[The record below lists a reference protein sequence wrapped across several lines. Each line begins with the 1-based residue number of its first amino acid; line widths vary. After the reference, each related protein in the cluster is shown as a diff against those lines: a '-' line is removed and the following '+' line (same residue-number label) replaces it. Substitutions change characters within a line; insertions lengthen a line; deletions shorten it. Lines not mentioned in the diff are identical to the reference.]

1 VSRCKKLK
9 KYKQETKNNK
19 IMFGIIES
27 YRHHFKKEERDA
39 NTKKLHALLDTFI
52 KNKITIP
59 VFELFHLINK
69 LFDFTIDMFELYETV
84 GPALELKF
92 GDKLCCSY
100 RWGVDRLPDGTYI
113 PKRCI
118 GQKQVGF
125 LYCTK
130 HNEIETKICKGCK
143 YDLKKDVIHKYGWE
157 HFGNI
162 FEKNLKQNFTKNIN
176 VFKIGNNPLHTY
188 PVKYLAA
195 GNVIEPLIVS
205 IPSLP
210 KVEPQPH
217 PKVEPTS
224 LKPTHIPVSKQQ
236 PKPKLLSGM
245 ISSISEPEIKL
256 TDENKT
262 QMMLLLTQFMIEN
275 NLIKVN
281 KAYPIKDIYVYDD
294 DTQYFEDGKYVFTMN
309 RYKMK
314 VVGIYKDSD
323 SIILK
328 KHIDDVCDNFK
339 DFNNNEINSF
349 CAQFT

>member
-1 VSRCKKLK
+1 
-9 KYKQETKNNK
+9 
-19 IMFGIIES
+19 MFGIIEA
-27 YRHHFKKEERDA
+27 YRPHFKKEERDA

-69 LFDFTIDMFELYETV
+69 LFDVATDMFELYEKV

-100 RWGVDRLPDGTYI
+100 RWGVEQLPNGTYL
-113 PKRCI
+113 PKRCA

-125 LYCTK
+125 LYCSK
-130 HNEIETKICKGCK
+130 HNEIEPKICKGCK
-143 YDLKKDVIHKYGWE
+143 YDLKKDIVHNYGWE

-162 FEKNLKQNFTKNIN
+162 FEKNLKPNFTKNIN
-176 VFKIGNNPLHTY
+176 VFKIGNNPLYTY
-188 PVKYLAA
+188 PIKYLAA
-195 GNVIEPLIVS
+195 GNIIEPLTVS
-205 IPSLP
+205 IPPLM
-210 KVEPQPH
+210 KVEPPLM
-217 PKVEPTS
+217 KVESP
-224 LKPTHIPVSKQQ
+224 HIPVSRIQ

-245 ISSISEPEIKL
+245 ITSTSEPEIKL

-275 NLIKVN
+275 NIIKVN
-281 KAYPIKDIYVYDD
+281 KAHPIKEMFVYDD
-294 DTQYFEDGKYVFTMN
+294 DTQYFHDGKYVFTMN
-309 RYKMK
+309 SYKMK
-314 VVGIYKDSD
+314 VTGMYKDSD

-328 KHIDDVCDNFK
+328 KHIDDACHNFK

>member
-1 VSRCKKLK
+1 
-9 KYKQETKNNK
+9 
-19 IMFGIIES
+19 MFGIIEA
-27 YRHHFKKEERDA
+27 YRPHFKKEERDG

-59 VFELFHLINK
+59 ILELFHLINK
-69 LFDFTIDMFELYETV
+69 LFEVTTDMFELYEKV

-100 RWGVDRLPDGTYI
+100 RWGVDRLPDGTYL

-118 GQKQVGF
+118 AQKQVGF
-125 LYCTK
+125 LYCLK
-130 HNEIETKICKGCK
+130 HNEIEPKICKGCK
-143 YDLKKDVIHKYGWE
+143 YDLKKDIVHNYGWE

-176 VFKIGNNPLHTY
+176 VFNIGNNPLHTY
-188 PVKYLAA
+188 PKKYLAT
-195 GNVIEPLIVS
+195 GNIIEPLTVS
-205 IPSLP
+205 IPGPL
-210 KVEPQPH
+210 KVEPQP
-217 PKVEPTS
+217 PLKLEPPQPLKVEPPQPLKVEQPL
-224 LKPTHIPVSKQQ
+224 LKPTHIPISKPQ

-245 ISSISEPEIKL
+245 ISSTSEPEIKL

-281 KAYPIKDIYVYDD
+281 KAHPIKEMYVYDD
-294 DTQYFEDGKYVFTMN
+294 DTQYFHDGKYVFTMN
-309 RYKMK
+309 SYKMK
-314 VVGIYKDSD
+314 VTGMYKDSD

>member
-1 VSRCKKLK
+1 
-9 KYKQETKNNK
+9 
-19 IMFGIIES
+19 MFAIIEA
-27 YRHHFKKEERDA
+27 YRPHFKKEERDV

-59 VFELFHLINK
+59 VLELFHLINK
-69 LFDFTIDMFELYETV
+69 LFDFTTDMFELYETV
-84 GPALELKF
+84 GPPLELKF

-100 RWGVDRLPDGTYI
+100 RWGVERLPDGTYI

-125 LYCTK
+125 LYCPK
-130 HNEIETKICKGCK
+130 HNEIEPKICNGCK
-143 YDLKKDVIHKYGWE
+143 YDFKKDVVHNYGWE

-176 VFKIGNNPLHTY
+176 VFNIGNNPLHTY
-188 PVKYLAA
+188 PIKYLAA
-195 GNVIEPLIVS
+195 GNIIEPLTVS
-205 IPSLP
+205 IPNPLKSEPQPLI
-210 KVEPQPH
+210 KVEPNQTQI
-217 PKVEPTS
+217 KLEPNP
-224 LKPTHIPVSKQQ
+224 LKPTHIPISKQP

-245 ISSISEPEIKL
+245 ILSTSEPEIKL

-262 QMMLLLTQFMIEN
+262 QMMLLLTQFMIEK

-281 KAYPIKDIYVYDD
+281 KAHPIKEIYVYDD
-294 DTQYFEDGKYVFTMN
+294 DTQYFHDGKYVFTMN
-309 RYKMK
+309 GYKMK
-314 VVGIYKDSD
+314 IDGIYKDSD